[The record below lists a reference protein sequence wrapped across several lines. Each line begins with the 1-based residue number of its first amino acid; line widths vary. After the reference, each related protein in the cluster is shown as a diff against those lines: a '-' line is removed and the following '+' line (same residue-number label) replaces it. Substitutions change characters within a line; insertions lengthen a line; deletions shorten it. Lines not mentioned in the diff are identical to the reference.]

1 MGAENCTNLSST
13 VFYFPTMFSGK
24 ILGSPTENKFIDI
37 SIKLLHY
44 GSYFL
49 DWKLLQFSIEII
61 SW

>member
-1 MGAENCTNLSST
+1 MGAENCTNSSST
-13 VFYFPTMFSGK
+13 VFYFPAMFSEK

-44 GSYFL
+44 GRHFF
-49 DWKLLQFSIEII
+49 DWKLLQLSIEII